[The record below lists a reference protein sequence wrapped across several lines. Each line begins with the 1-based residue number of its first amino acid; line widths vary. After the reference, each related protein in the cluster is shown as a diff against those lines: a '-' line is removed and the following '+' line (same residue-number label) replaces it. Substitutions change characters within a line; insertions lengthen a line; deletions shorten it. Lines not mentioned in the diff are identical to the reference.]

1 MKQIRH
7 LFLLG
12 ILTLILALFACRK
25 SVSDVQPQT
34 VVQSQPHDSTQ
45 QVKTDSTPAAPV
57 TPFPVAPITGCAY
70 DPSYGDSIIYPQPT
84 NGQDYIVSPINN
96 PGPGK
101 YISWPVG
108 LVIDSVTGAIDVTK
122 SNTGQR
128 YDIGF
133 VKAGTTDTCLS
144 PLIIGG
150 ADYMDSVYV
159 LADNAT
165 QAVPYFDANPY
176 LASICTGQG
185 PGGNSCSF
193 DVTGS
198 AASQKV
204 IVNSSTGVI
213 DLQKT
218 LNGSLLGLGGA
229 FGLIP
234 TNGQTAVA
242 TIYYK
247 LNDASNMALQHIT
260 VNMVYYDSKSN
271 MTSGLLNSIV
281 GKLDDALMGNLILG
295 GGNPRPPL
303 IVIVR
308 RL

>member
-1 MKQIRH
+1 MKQDRT
-7 LFLLG
+7 LFRLG
-12 ILTLILALFACRK
+12 ILTLLVVLFACKK
-25 SVSDVQPQT
+25 SISDTQTQT

-45 QVKTDSTPAAPV
+45 QVKTDTPTAPIA
-57 TPFPVAPITGCAY
+57 PFPQAPITGCAY
-70 DPSYGDSIIYPQPT
+70 DPNYGDSIIYPQPT

-101 YISWPVG
+101 YMAWPAG
-108 LVIDSVTGAIDVTK
+108 MVIDSLTGAIDVTK
-122 SNTGQR
+122 SNTGER
-128 YDIGF
+128 YAIGF
-133 VKAGTTDTCLS
+133 IKSGTTDTCLT

-176 LASICTGQG
+176 LASICSGQG
-185 PGGNSCSF
+185 NGGNSCSF

-198 AASQKV
+198 AAAQKV

-218 LNGSLLGLGGA
+218 LNGTSLPGLGGA
-229 FGLIP
+229 FGLLP
-234 TNGQTAVA
+234 TNGQTASA

-247 LNDASNMALQHIT
+247 LNDASNLALQHID
-260 VNMVYYDSKSN
+260 VSFVYYDSKSN
-271 MTSGLLNSIV
+271 MTAGLLNSIV
-281 GKLDDALMGNLILG
+281 GKLDDALLGHLILP

>member
-1 MKQIRH
+1 MKQDRI
-7 LFLLG
+7 LFQLG
-12 ILTLILALFACRK
+12 ILTLLVVLFACKK
-25 SVSDVQPQT
+25 SISDTQTQT

-45 QVKTDSTPAAPV
+45 QTKTDTPAAPIA
-57 TPFPVAPITGCAY
+57 PFPQAPLSGCAY
-70 DPSYGDSIIYPQPT
+70 DPNYGDSIIYPQPT

-101 YISWPVG
+101 YMAWPAG
-108 LVIDSVTGAIDVTK
+108 MVIDSVTGAIDVTK
-122 SNTGQR
+122 SNTGER
-128 YDIGF
+128 YAIGF
-133 VKAGTTDTCLS
+133 VKSGTTDTCLTQ
-144 PLIIGG
+144 LIIGG

-159 LADNAT
+159 LSESEL
-165 QAVPYFDANPY
+165 QAVPYFDANPNIV
-176 LASICTGQG
+176 SICAS
-185 PGGNSCSF
+185 GNGCSF

-198 AASQKV
+198 AAAQKV

-218 LNGSLLGLGGA
+218 LNGTSLLGLGGA
-229 FGLIP
+229 FGLLP
-234 TNGQTAVA
+234 TNGQTAMA

-247 LNDASNMALQHIT
+247 LNDASNLALQHID
-260 VNMVYYDSKSN
+260 VSFVYYDSKSN
-271 MTSGLLNSIV
+271 MSAGLLNSIV
-281 GKLDDALMGNLILG
+281 GKLDDALLGHLILP

>member
-1 MKQIRH
+1 MKQSRH

-12 ILTLILALFACRK
+12 ILTLIAALFACRK

-45 QVKTDSTPAAPV
+45 QVKTDTAPAAPV
-57 TPFPVAPITGCAY
+57 APFPAAPITGCAY
-70 DPSYGDSIIYPQPT
+70 DPSYGDTIIYPQPT
-84 NGQDYIVSPINN
+84 NGQDYIVSPVNN

-101 YISWPVG
+101 YLAWPG
-108 LVIDSVTGAIDVTK
+108 GMVIDSVTGAIDVTK

-128 YDIGF
+128 YAIGF

-159 LADNAT
+159 LSENEL
-165 QAVPYFDANPY
+165 QAVPYFDANPGI
-176 LASICTGQG
+176 ASICT
-185 PGGNSCSF
+185 GGNSCSF

-198 AASQKV
+198 AATAKV
-204 IVNSSTGVI
+204 IVNKSTGAI

-218 LNGSLLGLGGA
+218 LNGTSLLSLGGA

-247 LNDASNMALQHIT
+247 LNDASNLALQHIT

-281 GKLDDALMGNLILG
+281 GKLDDALMGHLILG